1 MSENLELDAAA
12 LRIKA
17 IHAEGRQTPTRAEVI
32 ELLERPIYLGMP
44 KPIPPKK
51 RGRKPKQ
58 VRTQY
63 DVSYQR
69 RRGLIYR
76 LKRLPS
82 LRVGVRTIQ
91 HGEIERLFQ
100 ERLDRGTVP
109 RKLVSA
115 VLAAL
120 QKDPTK
126 PRPDPRTLRRI
137 LAKMRP
143 NFPK

>member
-12 LRIKA
+12 LQIKA
-17 IHAEGRQTPTRAEVI
+17 IRARRRKALTRAEVI
-32 ELLERPIYLGMP
+32 ELLERPIYLGVP
-44 KPIPPKK
+44 KPIPQNK
-51 RGRKPKQ
+51 RGRKPKR
-58 VRTQY
+58 VLTQY
-63 DVSYQR
+63 DVSYQL
-69 RRGLIYR
+69 RRGLLYR
-76 LKRLPS
+76 LKRLPG

-91 HGEIERLFQ
+91 HSEIERLFQ
-100 ERLDRGTVP
+100 EQLDRGTVP

-115 VLAAL
+115 VLADL

-126 PRPDPRTLRRI
+126 PCPDPRTLRRI